1 MLVLMMAMMVM
12 VVVIVM
18 ISAMVMM
25 MTMIVMITLPIY
37 RNNKLPIISA
47 ESALRLDTPVTKPWK

>member
-1 MLVLMMAMMVM
+1 MVLMMAMMVM

-18 ISAMVMM
+18 ILAMVMM
-25 MTMIVMITLPIY
+25 MTMMVMITHSIY

>member
-1 MLVLMMAMMVM
+1 MVLMMAMMVM

-18 ISAMVMM
+18 ILAMVMM
-25 MTMIVMITLPIY
+25 MTMMVMITHSTY

>member
-18 ISAMVMM
+18 ILAMVMM
-25 MTMIVMITLPIY
+25 MTMMVMITHSIY